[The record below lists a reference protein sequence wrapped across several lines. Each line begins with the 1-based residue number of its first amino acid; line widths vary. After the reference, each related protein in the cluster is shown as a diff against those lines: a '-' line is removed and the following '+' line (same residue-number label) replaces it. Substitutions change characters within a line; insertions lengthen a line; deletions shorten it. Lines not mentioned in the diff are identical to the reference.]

1 MRVRERQIKIY
12 TTFEEY
18 KDIKQRADK
27 SGLTMSDYIRNR
39 SIGYELKEKPPLE
52 FYEALKQIRAVGN
65 NLNQIARLAN
75 ATGIID
81 ELSYKKQYDELN
93 NLIIDIKK
101 KYLLPELELP
111 LDIVK

>member
-39 SIGYELKEKPPLE
+39 SVGYELKEKPPLE
-52 FYEALKQIRAVGN
+52 FYEALKQVRAVGN

-75 ATGIID
+75 ATGMID
-81 ELSYKKQYDELN
+81 ELSCKKQLDTLN
-93 NLIIDIKK
+93 QLIIEIKK
-101 KYLLPELELP
+101 EYLLPKK
-111 LDIVK
+111 VK